1 MSLILKRIAKAL
13 YGSFGHSSE
22 DEQALRPVQC
32 ASRLVGIQKIASQS

>member
-22 DEQALRPVQC
+22 DEQADALYNAR
-32 ASRLVGIQKIASQS
+32 VGWWEYKK